1 MAQEIQELE
10 EYKIFK
16 MLSAIGNVHGVQFCS
31 NKNCPKFEKE
41 MNLKLRSRG
50 KEDQTKHLT
59 WRCNGFK
66 CGTYRSIWEGSF
78 FSLFRKPI
86 KLLIA
91 LVKCWSAQLTI
102 TKTCSIVEMN
112 FGENLSENMVAGLFE
127 KLRQICSLSIDRK
140 NILLGGYGKIVEID
154 ESLYAKVKHWKGNN

>member
-1 MAQEIQELE
+1 MAQDLKDLE
-10 EYKIFK
+10 EFKIFK
-16 MLSAIGNVHGVQFCS
+16 MLSGIGSVHSSQFCT
-31 NKNCPKFEKE
+31 NKNCTKFQQE
-41 MNLKLRSRG
+41 MVLKLRSRG
-50 KEDQTKHLT
+50 KNADNKHLT
-59 WRCNGFK
+59 WRCNGHK

-127 KLRQICSLSIDRK
+127 KLRQICSRDRK

-154 ESLYAKVKHWKGNN
+154 ESLYAKVKHWKGSN